1 MRHVFAILVM
11 VVSLSACS
19 TASHRG
25 GEMAISRVDDC
36 TCFKS
41 VDGQQLMPWELSWD
55 DPEAL
60 RRQFSHCV
68 CQAHIDL
75 KQVED
80 PRRYVVPGT
89 VVK

>member
-1 MRHVFAILVM
+1 MRHVFAILITI
-11 VVSLSACS
+11 VSLSACS
-19 TASHRG
+19 ASSQRG
-25 GEMAISRVDDC
+25 SEMAISRVDDC

-41 VDGQQLMPWELSWD
+41 VDGQQLKPWELSWD
-55 DPEAL
+55 APDVL

-68 CQAHIDL
+68 CKVHIDL

-89 VVK
+89 VIK